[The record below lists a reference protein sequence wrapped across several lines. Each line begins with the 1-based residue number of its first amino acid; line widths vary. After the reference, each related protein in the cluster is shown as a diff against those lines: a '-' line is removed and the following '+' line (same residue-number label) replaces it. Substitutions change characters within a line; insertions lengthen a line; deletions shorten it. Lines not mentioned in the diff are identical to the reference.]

1 MGRGAEGNGIVCAA
15 LLVLCSLGVRH
26 GWQLCAVQQC
36 NSSGTVIQL
45 DQLWEPKST
54 LGTSPIGWV
63 SGIVRAAVG
72 VSARCRLHSW
82 GLTPLCR
89 HGQQDGVWKSCPL
102 PPLGN
107 RWKLSDWKHPLG
119 CSVEETAVGMWLS
132 SVGHTG

>member
-1 MGRGAEGNGIVCAA
+1 MFQLWCRWFYGKGSRRKWDCA
-15 LLVLCSLGVRH
+15 CSLAGFVQFGCRAW
-26 GWQLCAVQQC
+26 WQLCAVQQC

-54 LGTSPIGWV
+54 LGTSPIERV
-63 SGIVRAAVG
+63 SGIIRAAVG
-72 VSARCRLHSW
+72 VSARCSLHSW
-82 GLTPLCR
+82 GLTPFCR

-119 CSVEETAVGMWLS
+119 C
-132 SVGHTG
+132 